1 MDYSALNRKQ
11 LQAEAKKRG
20 VKANGKSVDIIE
32 ALKEL
37 DGPCDAPPVARDVEM
52 APEEVAVINAINAF
66 AAAESAPP
74 EPAAAKRSAP
84 SEPAAVDEGESGAKR
99 ARRLSPPQ
107 PLVAPPPVTV
117 VSPPAAP
124 APAAPPPPPP
134 ELVAAAAAADAAPP
148 TPPPPEPVVTF
159 GSDKKSSGKG
169 NEFYAG
175 LHEKVASIMARSPAM
190 KHKHLRKSFESF
202 SSSLLD
208 AAIAERN
215 PIASPG
221 SVFSQAPVAAPAPVV
236 AAASFAPAAPAVPLV
251 VPSPRSVFPPTA
263 AAAAPTPR
271 SSGFRAGLF
280 GGTPPARVPFAAAG
294 HNIGRTA
301 AVAAP
306 IGLMPCQKSAAQAR
320 AFAKLPAAKKKTI
333 EAAQARRGAFAKSG
347 AAGRAS
353 ALAARRGF

>member
-1 MDYSALNRKQ
+1 M
-11 LQAEAKKRG
+11 
-20 VKANGKSVDIIE
+20 DIIE
-32 ALKEL
+32 ALKQL
-37 DGPCDAPPVARDVEM
+37 DGRGDAPPVARDVEM
-52 APEEVAVINAINAF
+52 APEEVAVINAINACCRRER
-66 AAAESAPP
+66 ARRSPP
-74 EPAAAKRSAP
+74 RQRARR
-84 SEPAAVDEGESGAKR
+84 EPAAVARASRAPSAPAACRRRSRSSRRRRHRRLAARRAARRAAAAAAR
-99 ARRLSPPQ
+99 ARR
-107 PLVAPPPVTV
+107 
-117 VSPPAAP
+117 
-124 APAAPPPPPP
+124 
-134 ELVAAAAAADAAPP
+134 AAAAADAAPP

-221 SVFSQAPVAAPAPVV
+221 SVFSQAPVAAAAPAV
-236 AAASFAPAAPAVPLV
+236 AAAPFAPAAPAVPLV
-251 VPSPRSVFPPTA
+251 VPSPRSVFPPA
-263 AAAAPTPR
+263 AAAAPPTPR

-320 AFAKLPAAKKKTI
+320 AGLPPAKKKTI
-333 EAAQARRGAFAKSG
+333 EAAQARRGAFAVRRRRARVG
-347 AAGRAS
+347 A
-353 ALAARRGF
+353 AARRGF